1 MASSAKSE
9 KLGLSLWEAS
19 DMPERLDFRGDN
31 EALEALVGGHLG
43 DAAKHLDA
51 AEKQF
56 LERPYYTT
64 TFTGI
69 ASGSNTG
76 RSKNYRTQ
84 MSKIKMAFV
93 MALGHAPVE
102 YDANGKAH
110 VYWDV
115 SVDESVG
122 STKNVKSVM
131 GGVLITPPTS
141 VYTCSKTLS
150 DGTVLHLN
158 DQGVTYL
165 QILVQDV
172 S

>member
-31 EALEALVGGHLG
+31 EALENLVGGHLG
-43 DAAKHLDA
+43 DTTKHLEA

-56 LERPYYTT
+56 VKAPY
-64 TFTGI
+64 FIDSHSGTGMQI
-69 ASGSNTG
+69 RNKSYGLT
-76 RSKNYRTQ
+76 
-84 MSKIKMAFV
+84 KIRLAIV
-93 MALGHAPVE
+93 IGVGHAPVE

-115 SVDESVG
+115 CAVNSGYV
-122 STKNVKSVM
+122 VM
-131 GGVLITPPTS
+131 GRGGIKINSPRNVIT
-141 VYTCSKTLS
+141 YSKTLE

-158 DQGVTYL
+158 DSGTTYL
-165 QILVQDV
+165 MILVQDI